1 MAAATYTSKFPG
13 PFPRDTATGL
23 QSNETG
29 LNVPKGVTLPSS
41 FSNGSDSLSDHLYS
55 GGSNPMNNNYHLLER
70 TELTSASSSASSSS
84 SPSSLSS
91 SSSVFL
97 RVYKV
102 IHYYF
107 LLEKDPNSR
116 LSELNFDTNIIV
128 NLNYLKRYEWSTGD
142 IIHYGFLVLI
152 LLFCFLIFPASFLVK
167 FPIIALFGLMFAIPL
182 TSQFFLP
189 ALPIFTWLALFFSCA
204 KIPVTWRLPISVRF
218 LPAFE
223 TVMYGDNLSSV
234 LAAFTHPVLDILAWL
249 PYGIIHF
256 SVPFVVAALIF
267 IFGPPTSLR
276 AYGFA
281 FGYMNLFGV
290 IMQLLFPAAP
300 PWYKLNNGLAP
311 ANYSMGGSPGG
322 LARIDDIVGFDM
334 YTSTFTN
341 APVPFGA
348 FPSLHSGCAVME
360 CLFLIWLFPKLK
372 FVWCGYV
379 MWLWWCTMYLTH
391 HYFIDLI
398 GGAVLSLC
406 VFTYTSYV
414 HLPIRLPN
422 KFCRWSYTEI
432 LFIDYHEINP
442 LTVSVSALNSESDIE
457 NRGGLYSQVSGSSS
471 RVGIDNYE
479 MTSLPRSLTSNIPI
493 ADDVDSASSTTE
505 LSPPSVFDMDAH
517 TLESTTS
524 LEDFVSTTNGT
535 QTGKGYKIRM

>member
-1 MAAATYTSKFPG
+1 MAATTYTSTFPV
-13 PFPRDTATGL
+13 PFPLSQFEAAEAAEADSGVPFADTGDARLPL
-23 QSNETG
+23 QN
-29 LNVPKGVTLPSS
+29 
-41 FSNGSDSLSDHLYS
+41 
-55 GGSNPMNNNYHLLER
+55 
-70 TELTSASSSASSSS
+70 SSSRRQSTVGHST
-84 SPSSLSS
+84 S

-97 RVYKV
+97 KLYKV
-102 IHYYF
+102 FHYYF

-116 LSELNFDTNIIV
+116 LSELNFDTNIAI
-128 NLNYLKRYEWSTGD
+128 NLNYLKRYEWSPAD
-142 IIHYGFLVLI
+142 IGHYGFLVLV
-152 LLFCFLIFPASFLVK
+152 LLFCFFIFPASFFVK
-167 FPIIALFGLMFAIPL
+167 FPIAAVFGLMFAIPL

-189 ALPIFTWLALFFSCA
+189 ALPIFTWLALFFSCS
-204 KIPVTWRLPISVRF
+204 KIPITWRFPISVRF
-218 LPAFE
+218 LPAVE

-234 LAAFTHPVLDILAWL
+234 LAAMTHPVLDLLAWL

-267 IFGPPTSLR
+267 IYGPPTSLR

-290 IMQLLFPAAP
+290 VAQLLFPAAP
-300 PWYKLNNGLAP
+300 PWYKLRNGLEP

-322 LARIDDIVGFDM
+322 LARIDDILGFDM
-334 YTSTFTN
+334 YTSAFTN

-406 VFTYTSYV
+406 VFTYTSYI
-414 HLPIRLPN
+414 HLPIRLPD
-422 KFCRWSYTEI
+422 KFCRWSYREI
-432 LFIDYHEINP
+432 LFIDYHDINP
-442 LTVSVSALNSESDIE
+442 LTISTSALAPEADME
-457 NRGGLYSQVSGSSS
+457 NRGTFYRQLASSSS
-471 RVGIDNYE
+471 RVGIESYE
-479 MTSLPRSLTSNIPI
+479 MAHLPRSLSANAPPAVLLSTI
-493 ADDVDSASSTTE
+493 APVDDVETASSTTD

-524 LEDFVSTTNGT
+524 LEDYVPSVATSSV
-535 QTGKGYKIRM
+535 KGYKGRI